1 MRLYISIAFL
11 LIGFLSHA
19 QFSLSGKITDANGNP
34 LAGAHIQLGN
44 TNTFSDTN
52 GNYSISDLKATEYR
66 LFVSYLGF
74 ISFDETLNITA
85 NKQLN
90 ISLEQDNSLLEN
102 IEIHGVVKQLEN
114 KQQISSNVIQQNY
127 SGSLIQ
133 SLENVAGINAMTIGS
148 GASKP
153 IIRGFGFNRVVVA
166 QNGNKHEGQQWG
178 ADHQLEID
186 AFSVEQ
192 VELIKGAASIEYGN
206 EAIGGVLNVKND
218 VIPDENS
225 FSGKVT
231 LFGKSVNNA
240 VGTAF
245 DIRKRDSKFF
255 YKIKGFFTDFGDY
268 NIPTDTIIY
277 LTRKIP
283 IHNRRLKNTAGTEW
297 NALGQ
302 IGYVSENYQ
311 TIFTLTNNRN
321 KTGFFPGSHGIPD
334 LNRLQDDGNSRN
346 IGYPYQQTNHFTV
359 QNSHKWKFA
368 NSDFSVDVAYQNNQ
382 RQEISE
388 FHTHFSNQTPP
399 EKNPDVELD
408 FNLHTISSN
417 AKLRY
422 YFDEKHH
429 TDFGAQLQHQSN
441 SIKGYNFLLPEYKRN
456 NYGVFGLHNYRF
468 SDKLRFN
475 IGLRFDFSDIII
487 KEYFDPILYEYLIDR
502 NYSEDLATQYAL
514 RSPELKRDFSNFN
527 MKIGILYSWNPY
539 LDFALNIGSS
549 FRNPT
554 AIELGTNGIHH
565 GSFRHEKGNKDLDSE
580 KGYSADFEI
589 RYKKGMVGLNVSS
602 YFYYFSN
609 YLFLRPTGEFS
620 VLPHSGQL
628 YEFSQTETLVTGF
641 ELENTLEFHRF
652 FTEIALEYI
661 YNQQIEDKYPL
672 PFTPPFNVFMK
683 LNYTISENQNT
694 KAFVSGKYFAQ
705 QNRIAQNEEIT
716 DAAILFNSGISSLLT
731 LGKTQIEASL
741 MVQNMLN
748 TRYFNHSS
756 FYRALEILEQG
767 RNIQLILSYKF

>member
-1 MRLYISIAFL
+1 MRLYFSIAFL
-11 LIGFLSHA
+11 LIGFLSHS
-19 QFSLSGKITDANGNP
+19 QYSLSGKITDANGNP
-34 LAGAHIQLGN
+34 LVGAHIQLGN

-52 GNYSISDLKATEYR
+52 GNYSISALKATEYR
-66 LFVSYLGF
+66 LLVSYLGF

-311 TIFTLTNNRN
+311 TIFTMTNNRN
-321 KTGFFPGSHGIPD
+321 KAGFFPGSHGIPN
-334 LNRLQDDGNSRN
+334 LNRLQDDGNPRN

-359 QNSHKWKFA
+359 QNSHKWKFVK
-368 NSDFSVDVAYQNNQ
+368 SDFSIDVAYQNNH

-388 FHTHFSNQTPP
+388 FHTHFSNQSPP

-408 FNLHTISSN
+408 FNLHTINSN
-417 AKLRY
+417 AKLRF

-429 TDFGAQLQHQSN
+429 TDFGVQLQYQSN

-456 NYGVFGLHNYRF
+456 NYGVFGLHHFRY
-468 SDKLRFN
+468 SDKFRFN
-475 IGLRFDFSDIII
+475 VGLRFDFSDISI
-487 KEYFDPILYEYLIDR
+487 KEYFDPILYEYLVDR
-502 NYSEDLATQYAL
+502 NYTEDLASQYAL
-514 RSPELKRDFSNFN
+514 RSPNLKRDFSNFN
-527 MKIGILYSWNPY
+527 TKIGVLYSWNPY
-539 LDFALNIGSS
+539 LDLALSAGSS

-554 AIELGTNGIHH
+554 AIELVANGIHH
-565 GSFRHEKGNKDLDSE
+565 GSFRHEKGNPKLDSE
-580 KGYSADFEI
+580 KGYSVDFEI
-589 RYKKGMVGLNVSS
+589 RYKKGMLGLNVSS
-602 YFYYFSN
+602 YLYYFSN

-628 YEFSQTETLVTGF
+628 YEFSQTKVYLTGF
-641 ELENTLEFHRF
+641 ELENTLDFKPLS
-652 FTEIALEYI
+652 TEIALEYI
-661 YNQQIEDKYPL
+661 YNKQIEQNYPL
-672 PFTPPFNVFMK
+672 PFTPPFNVFVK
-683 LNYTISENQNT
+683 LNYTILEKHDT
-694 KAFVSGKYFAQ
+694 KVFVSGKYFAE

-716 DAAILFNSGISSLLT
+716 EAALVFNSGISSSLLF
-731 LGKTQIEASL
+731 GKTQVEASL
-741 MVQNMLN
+741 MVQNIFD
-748 TRYFNHSS
+748 TRYFNHTS
-756 FYRALEILEQG
+756 FYRALEIPEQG
-767 RNIQLILSYKF
+767 RNIQLMFTYKF

>member
-11 LIGFLSHA
+11 LIGFLSHP
-19 QFSLSGKITDANGNP
+19 QYSLSGKITDVSGNP
-34 LAGAHIQLGN
+34 LAGALIRLGN
-44 TNTFSDTN
+44 THTFSDAKGDYTVS
-52 GNYSISDLKATEYR
+52 GLKASEYR
-66 LFVSYLGF
+66 LLVSYLGF
-74 ISFDETLNITA
+74 IPFEEILNMTA
-85 NKQLN
+85 DKQLN
-90 ISLEQDNSLLEN
+90 VVLQQDNSLLEN
-102 IEIHGVVKQLEN
+102 IEIHGVVKQVEN
-114 KQQISSNVIQQNY
+114 KQSIGSNVILKNY

-133 SLENVAGINAMTIGS
+133 SLENVTGINAMTIGS

-166 QNGNKHEGQQWG
+166 QNGNKHEGQPWG

-186 AFSVEQ
+186 AFTVEQ

-218 VIPDENS
+218 VIPNENS

-231 LFGKSVNNA
+231 LFGKSVNNG
-240 VGTAF
+240 VGTAL
-245 DIRKRDSKFF
+245 DIRKRDNKLF
-255 YKIKGFFTDFGDY
+255 YKLKGFFTDFGDF

-283 IHNRRLKNTAGTEW
+283 TYNRRLKNTAGTEW

-311 TIFTLTNNRN
+311 TIVTLTNNRN

-346 IGYPYQQTNHFTV
+346 IGYPYQQTNHFTAH
-359 QNSHKWKFA
+359 NSHKWKFSK
-368 NSDFSVDVAYQNNQ
+368 SDFSIDVAYQANH

-429 TDFGAQLQHQSN
+429 TDFGVQLQYQAN
-441 SIKGYNFLLPEYKRN
+441 SIKGYNFLLPEYKSN
-456 NYGVFGLHNYRF
+456 NYGVFGLHHFRF
-468 SDKLRFN
+468 SDKLRCN
-475 IGLRFDFSDIII
+475 AGVRFDFSDITI

-502 NYSEDLATQYAL
+502 NYTENLASHYAL
-514 RSPELKRDFSNFN
+514 RSPDLKRNFSNFN

-539 LDFALNIGSS
+539 LDLALNTGSS

-554 AIELGTNGIHH
+554 AIELGANGIHH
-565 GSFRHEKGNKDLDSE
+565 GAFRHEKGNPELDSE
-580 KGYSADFEI
+580 KGYSVDFEI
-589 RYKKGMVGLNVSS
+589 RYKKGKVGWNVSS
-602 YFYYFSN
+602 YLYYFSN
-609 YLFLRPTGEFS
+609 YLFLKPTGEFS

-628 YEFSQTETLVTGF
+628 YEFSQTKAFLTGF
-641 ELENTLEFHRF
+641 EVENTLEVNRF
-652 FTEIALEYI
+652 STEIALEYI
-661 YNQQIEDKYPL
+661 YNRQIGQNYPL
-672 PFTPPFNVFMK
+672 PFTPPLNVFTK
-683 LNYTISENQNT
+683 LNYTILDDT
-694 KAFVSGKYFAQ
+694 KVFLSGKYFAAQ
-705 QNRIAQNEEIT
+705 KRIAQNEEIT
-716 DAAILFNSGISSLLT
+716 KAASLFNSGISSLLS
-731 LGKTQIEASL
+731 LGKTQLEATL
-741 MVQNMLN
+741 MVQNIFD
-748 TRYFNHSS
+748 TRYYNHTS
-756 FYRALEILEQG
+756 FYRALEIPEQG
-767 RNIQLILSYKF
+767 RNIQLMFSYTF

>member
-1 MRLYISIAFL
+1 MRLQISIAFL

-19 QFSLSGKITDANGNP
+19 QFSLSGKIMDASGNP

-52 GNYSISDLKATEYR
+52 GNYTISGLNASEYR
-66 LFVSYLGF
+66 LFVTYLGF
-74 ISFDETLNITA
+74 ISFDETITITT
-85 NKQLN
+85 NKQRN
-90 ISLEQDNSLLEN
+90 IILYQDNSLLEN
-102 IEIHGVVKQLEN
+102 IDIHGVAKQVDN
-114 KQQISSNVIQQNY
+114 KQQINSNAIQQNF
-127 SGSLIQ
+127 SGSLVQ

-178 ADHQLEID
+178 ADHQLEMD

-192 VELIKGAASIEYGN
+192 VELIKGAASIAYGN
-206 EAIGGVLNVKND
+206 EAIGGVLNVRND
-218 VIPDENS
+218 IIPDENS
-225 FSGKVT
+225 FLGKVT
-231 LFGKSVNNA
+231 LYGKSVNNA

-245 DIRKRDSKFF
+245 DFRQRDQKFF
-255 YKIKGFFTDFGDY
+255 YKLKGFYTDFGDY
-268 NIPTDTIIY
+268 NVPTDTIIY

-283 IHNRRLKNTAGTEW
+283 IYNRRLKNTAGTEW
-297 NALGQ
+297 NAFGQ

-311 TIFTLTNNRN
+311 TIFTLSNNRN

-334 LNRLQDDGNSRN
+334 LNRLQDDRNSRN
-346 IGYPYQQTNHFTV
+346 IGYPYQQTNHFTFHNV
-359 QNSHKWKFA
+359 HKWKLSK
-368 NSDFSVDVAYQNNQ
+368 SDFSLDVAYQNNH

-399 EKNPDVELD
+399 EKNKDVELD

-422 YFDEKHH
+422 YFNEKHQV
-429 TDFGAQLQHQSN
+429 DIGVQLQHQSN

-475 IGLRFDFSDIII
+475 IGLRFDFSDITI
-487 KEYFDPILYEYLIDR
+487 KDYFDSILYEYLIDR

-527 MKIGILYSWNPY
+527 SKIGILYSWNPN

-554 AIELGTNGIHH
+554 AIELGANGIHH

-589 RYKKGMVGLNVSS
+589 RYKKGIVGLNMSS
-602 YFYYFSN
+602 FIYYFSN

-620 VLPHSGQL
+620 ILPHAGQL
-628 YEFSQTETLVTGF
+628 YEFSQTKAFVTGF
-641 ELENTLEFHRF
+641 ELENTLEIHRF
-652 FTEIALEYI
+652 SSELALEYL
-661 YNQQIEDKYPL
+661 YNQQLERKYPL
-672 PFTPPFNVFMK
+672 PFTPPFNAFMK
-683 LNYTISENQNT
+683 LNYTISEKQKT

-716 DAAILFNSGISSLLT
+716 HSAILFNSGISSLLT
-731 LGKTQIEASL
+731 WGTTQIEASF

-748 TRYFNHSS
+748 TRYYNHSS
-756 FYRALEILEQG
+756 FYRALEIPEQG
-767 RNIQLILSYKF
+767 RNIQLMLSYKF